1 MKSTFFSDLWRP
13 LRDFLKAPFEELPPQ
28 YGDTVPPELRLFE
41 MEAEEA
47 QNHPREM
54 GEGLHARHTTSK
66 PIKVGSGNKVQA
78 SE

>member
-13 LRDFLKAPFEELPPQ
+13 LRDFLKAPFERLPPQ
-28 YGDTVPPELRLFE
+28 YGDTAPPDLRMFQ

-47 QNHPREM
+47 QRHPREM
-54 GEGLHARHTTSK
+54 GEGLQARHTTSK